1 MFTKAGIVK
10 SWDVEVSTP
19 HLVKWTP
26 KVVHADP
33 ILKDVSGD
41 DQTAQSSVEDELPES
56 SLTSET
62 QEAIRV
68 SLDQAKKEAQEIKAK
83 AETEAQEILKRAEAE
98 AETILSQAQNEVE
111 RLRSEVIQSVR
122 AEVYPA
128 AKAEGYQAG
137 MAEGQAEGSRLSQ
150 NANMLLQL
158 AQHAVQEE
166 YAKVDAELLHLAIK
180 IAERI
185 VRSALTVEPQ
195 KMLSTIQALALLPQ
209 ERQGWILHAAKE
221 DAGWLQEYQLPCPWI
236 VDESL
241 NQGDCFLECQEGIF
255 DARLNAQLDKLEH
268 ILREEFNYGSLDL
281 NDSKGG
287 AA

>member
-1 MFTKAGIVK
+1 MFTKTGVVK

-26 KVVHADP
+26 KVVQADP
-33 ILKDVSGD
+33 MPKE
-41 DQTAQSSVEDELPES
+41 SSNDLTDLNTSQDELLES
-56 SLTSET
+56 SLSSET
-62 QEAIRV
+62 QEVIVV

-83 AETEAQEILKRAEAE
+83 ADAEAQEILKQAEAD
-98 AETILSQAQNEVE
+98 AETIRSQAQNDVE
-111 RLRSEVIQSVR
+111 RLRSEVRESVR

-137 MAEGQAEGSRLSQ
+137 MSEGLAEGSRFSKS
-150 NANMLLQL
+150 ATMFLQM

-185 VRSALTVEPQ
+185 VRSTLAVEPE
-195 KMLSTIQALALLPQ
+195 KMLSTIQALTLLPQ
-209 ERQGWILHAAKE
+209 ERQGWMLHVAKE
-221 DAGWLQEYQLPCPWI
+221 DAGWLQEYQLPCPWTA
-236 VDESL
+236 DESL
-241 NQGDCFLECQEGIF
+241 TQGDCFLECQEGIF

-268 ILREEFNYGSLDL
+268 TLREEFKYGSLDL